1 MKRLFITAII
11 VLSAVSLSAVQ
22 RPDSIRQASAAE
34 PNIAYGWNFEFFGG
48 AGVGQYLYDQLF
60 TNYTTPHVTNKL
72 AYPTWTAGLG
82 INYYFIPAMGIGTGA
97 QISTY
102 TNNAAI
108 NKPWTVNA
116 LDAYNDVYVMTATPM
131 GLTESQEMYLLEVP
145 LALKF
150 RARPGVV
157 GFTGTLGAKIGLPI
171 KNSYKLSSNGVINN
185 KVYYEKFDLTIHD
198 VPGVVENKNIPSS
211 VGSLPNSAFKML
223 SYAAYVELGMLI
235 RLHQRVELAITA
247 YGNYYFTDLMS
258 SHPSTA
264 LGFATTGTVGEY
276 PEPYTE
282 KYTNVLQT
290 NEVKSLHPWSAGI
303 KIGIQINANRT
314 KSERDYD
321 REQKRLR
328 KEAKEREKA
337 LLDSL
342 AEVSRLEAE
351 AAALAA
357 AEAAALAA
365 LVVPEDTIVP
375 VDTIPVDT
383 LPVIDPR
390 DEAIEQIRRIA
401 AEHGID
407 ICETFCPQAAVVPV
421 LIHDTI
427 YVGTETVVPVISK
440 EDTVAQLL
448 DEELKRAVIYFE
460 LDKSVPILEP
470 KDILV
475 RIAEVLKRH
484 PEKKIHVNGHACKLG
499 KPEHNKRLSLRR
511 AKAVAAKLRELGVH
525 EDQMIIAHMGSD
537 IPYRYNG
544 RHQLAKDR
552 RVEIIPTYRTTEVV
566 RPGSR
571 LAQIARR
578 HYGNPD
584 YWVYIY
590 EANKDQIVNPSELP
604 AGIELIIP
612 DLSEILNKEKKK

>member
-72 AYPTWTAGLG
+72 AYPTWTAGVG

-108 NKPWTVNA
+108 NKPWTLNA
-116 LDAYNDVYVMTATPM
+116 MDAYNDAYVMTATPM
-131 GLTESQEMYLLEVP
+131 GLTESQEMYLVEVP

-171 KNSYKLSSNGVINN
+171 KNNYKLSSNGVINN

-247 YGNYYFTDLMS
+247 YGNYYFTDLMT

-264 LGFATTGTVGEY
+264 LGFASTGTVGEY
-276 PEPYTE
+276 TEPYTE

-290 NEVKSLHPWSAGI
+290 NEVKSLHPWTAGI

-314 KSERDYD
+314 KAERDYD

-342 AEVSRLEAE
+342 AALAEVAHLEAE
-351 AAALAA
+351 AALAA

-390 DEAIEQIRRIA
+390 EEAIEQIRRIA

-460 LDKSVPILEP
+460 LDKSVLYWSRKISWY
-470 KDILV
+470 
-475 RIAEVLKRH
+475 VLPRCSS
-484 PEKKIHVNGHACKLG
+484 VT
-499 KPEHNKRLSLRR
+499 LRR
-511 AKAVAAKLRELGVH
+511 RF
-525 EDQMIIAHMGSD
+525 M
-537 IPYRYNG
+537 
-544 RHQLAKDR
+544 
-552 RVEIIPTYRTTEVV
+552 
-566 RPGSR
+566 
-571 LAQIARR
+571 
-578 HYGNPD
+578 
-584 YWVYIY
+584 
-590 EANKDQIVNPSELP
+590 
-604 AGIELIIP
+604 
-612 DLSEILNKEKKK
+612 